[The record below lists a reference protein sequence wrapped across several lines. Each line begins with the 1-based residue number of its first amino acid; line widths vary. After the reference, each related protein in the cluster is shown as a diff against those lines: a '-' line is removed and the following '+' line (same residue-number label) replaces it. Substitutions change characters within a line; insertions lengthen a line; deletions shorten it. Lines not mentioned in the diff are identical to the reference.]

1 MTPPNVLAE
10 LVWTTTL
17 PTVSGDYFV
26 AVGYGQYGAMH
37 ELIDVTDGVVSSLDS
52 DYDRFVYE
60 EGAGH
65 QFFGPLEIPEPPVLT
80 EPEESLANNP
90 IDGEDP
96 NV

>member
-1 MTPPNVLAE
+1 MTQPVELAK
-10 LVWTTTL
+10 LQWTTTL
-17 PTVSGDYFV
+17 PSVSGDYFV

-37 ELIDVTDGVVSSLDS
+37 ELIDVSDGVVSSLDS
-52 DYDRFVYE
+52 DYDKFVYE

-80 EPEESLANNP
+80 EPEESLASNP
-90 IDGEDP
+90 IDGEDS